1 MVAQRQELVT
11 VQDYLLLD
19 QQSAEKLAYYLGTV
33 VAQAGSTARHNLIS
47 ANVIGHLYAP
57 IRQHGC
63 HLFPSDMRVQAAAQ
77 QVYTY
82 PNVTIVC
89 GTPTYAEPN
98 EMTLLNP
105 TVIIEIL
112 SPSTQTYDQQGK
124 LEYYRTIDSLQAYI
138 VIAQDRPNVQ
148 YYVRQTPTLWLLRF
162 VDDIAATIE
171 LSSIQVTIA
180 LVDIYSGIAF
190 SESR

>member
-1 MVAQRQELVT
+1 MVAQRHNLIS

-19 QQSAEKLAYYLGTV
+19 QQSAEKLTYYFGTV

-47 ANVIGHLYAP
+47 ANLIGHLYAP

-63 HLFPSDMRVQAAAQ
+63 NLFPSDMRVQSAAQ

-82 PNVTIVC
+82 PDVTIVW
-89 GTPTYAEPN
+89 GTPTYAEPS

-105 TVIIEIL
+105 TVIIEIV
-112 SPSTQTYDQQGK
+112 SPSTQAYDQQGK

-138 VIAQDRPNVQ
+138 VIAQDRP
-148 YYVRQTPTLWLLRF
+148 YV
-162 VDDIAATIE
+162 
-171 LSSIQVTIA
+171 
-180 LVDIYSGIAF
+180 
-190 SESR
+190 